1 MASSSGCSRQ
11 LEELD
16 LSDKSEYVTLPANE
30 ADHTSRASGFVSAVQ
45 EQIERS
51 KSHWSILADGQ
62 VDQSSSGFGELGV
75 DDCETEVSNV
85 RVFTQLQRHPTC
97 SGFGGLGEDDCEA
110 EESNVLE
117 FMELQRHP
125 TWGTFFT
132 TFGYQL
138 GVKGRGSNGEL
149 VVGEKFAEGGQA
161 ELFHAKVTWWYPK
174 GNEEDEREGRKY
186 VVKVFKKGTLLR
198 DLKSQLPHGLLQ
210 FHVEDMENWKS
221 PTPKVFPMYFCRIHR
236 GILLENG
243 QFAFLMEKEDF
254 DLRSL
259 IERQMKSRSDGDS
272 GPFSKEDGEVIMY
285 YIALGV
291 EWLHNRDIIHR
302 DLKASNVLVKEFKS
316 GSPKWLC
323 FVADYECSIGVVG
336 TGFFRAPEILQA
348 CKERLT
354 SQKPEVFSR
363 SADVYAYGMTCYEV
377 LVGKLPF
384 GDHPLHKNK
393 PLLTDLVIN
402 QDLRPEIP
410 EYVEGWAG
418 ELLKW
423 CWQCDPSA
431 RPRISE
437 ILDLLCR
444 NSASIRR
451 REEFLKKTYGKNYR
465 YNFKY

>member
-11 LEELD
+11 FEEMD

-30 ADHTSRASGFVSAVQ
+30 ADHTTTSSSFVSAVE

-51 KSHWSILADGQ
+51 KSHWSTLADGQ
-62 VDQSSSGFGELGV
+62 VDQSSSGFG
-75 DDCETEVSNV
+75 
-85 RVFTQLQRHPTC
+85 
-97 SGFGGLGEDDCEA
+97 GLGEDDCVA
-110 EESNVLE
+110 KESNVLE

-125 TWGTFFT
+125 TWGGFFQ
-132 TFGYQL
+132 TFGYEFDNSRYRRL
-138 GVKGRGSNGEL
+138 GEL

-161 ELFHAKVTWWYPK
+161 ELFHAKVTWWNPK
-174 GNEEDEREGRKY
+174 ENERDERKGREY
-186 VVKVFKKGTLLR
+186 VVKVFKKGTFLR

-210 FHVEDMENWKS
+210 KHVEDMENIES
-221 PTPKVFPMYFCRIHR
+221 STPKETPRYFCKVHR

-243 QFAFLMEKEDF
+243 QFAFLMEKDDF

-259 IERQMKSRSDGDS
+259 IERKMESRSDGDS
-272 GPFSKEDGEVIMY
+272 GPFSKEDGEIIMY
-285 YIALGV
+285 RIALGV
-291 EWLHNRDIIHR
+291 EWLHNRHIIHR
-302 DLKASNVLVKEFKS
+302 DLKASNVLVKEYKS
-316 GSPKWLC
+316 GWPKWFC
-323 FVADYECSIGVVG
+323 SVADYECSIGVVG

-363 SADVYAYGMTCYEV
+363 AADVYAYGMTCYEV

-384 GDHPLHKNK
+384 EDHPLSGEKT
-393 PLLTDLVIN
+393 LLTDLVIN

-410 EYVEGWAG
+410 EYVEDWAR

-431 RPRISE
+431 RPGIEE
-437 ILDLLCR
+437 ILDLLCK
-444 NSASIRR
+444 NSTSIRK
-451 REEFLKKTYGKNYR
+451 REEYGKKTYGKNFRSYI
-465 YNFKY
+465 KY